1 MCPVRSMGWSNLN
14 VTVEADEGVSA
25 PFQLETSTDGVESE
39 SLTCDPGRKAT
50 VLAHSDRAFDASG
63 IHAGRSGD
71 GHIFKSSTW
80 IKMIGASGSF

>member
-14 VTVEADEGVSA
+14 VTAESVEGVYVS
-25 PFQLETSTDGVESE
+25 FQLETSTDGVESE

-63 IHAGRSGD
+63 SMQAD
-71 GHIFKSSTW
+71 QVVDKSSNHQR
-80 IKMIGASGSF
+80 G

>member
-1 MCPVRSMGWSNLN
+1 MCPVTSMGWSNLN

-25 PFQLETSTDGVESE
+25 SFQPETSTDGVESE

-50 VLAHSDRAFDASG
+50 VLAHNDRAFDASG

-80 IKMIGASGSF
+80 IKIIGAAR